1 MGSTTIRIDA
11 ELKHQL
17 EIKSSEMKIKQAQL
31 LNQLVKEGLERIEQ
45 NKDKLSDDEIKELLE
60 HDRAKPINLDNI
72 IGIVETAE
80 PTDSVQLKK
89 ETYRSVNPKWFF

>member
-11 ELKHQL
+11 ELKHRL
-17 EIKSSEMKIKQAQL
+17 ETKSSEMKIKQAQL

-60 HDRAKPINLDNI
+60 HDRVKPVNLDNI
-72 IGIVETAE
+72 IGIAETDE
-80 PTDSVQLKK
+80 PTDSVQLKE
-89 ETYRSVNPKWFF
+89 ETYRSENPK